1 MTQST
6 QTARPEPGPGKPK
19 IFGLG
24 LSRTGTTSLT
34 SALDCLGFPS
44 VHYPTSLAQIE
55 AHAGA
60 TDVSV
65 LASFKALDQMFPG
78 SRFIVTTRALEPWL
92 KSCESLWKKNAA
104 VFASFPFVMNLE
116 QKVYGGDGY
125 DRALYIAARA
135 HHLSTIAAHFQ
146 NRPNDVL
153 YVDIFETPDP
163 WRPLCQFLNVPVPA
177 IPYPNQNR
185 SDAVDRLLLKFLD
198 ATGDCAKLAKIT
210 TISEGYL
217 RQLQESR
224 AAETSSTRYQPSTGF
239 EQMRI
244 LESACTALGL
254 DRVAGIVGLSP
265 QQIKLIWEY
274 KSVKIYSAFQY
285 LLV

>member
-6 QTARPEPGPGKPK
+6 QFAVPEAGPGKAK

-34 SALDCLGFPS
+34 AALDTLGFPS

-92 KSCESLWKKNAA
+92 KSCESLWEKNAA

-116 QKVYGGDGY
+116 RKVYGGDGY
-125 DRALYIAARA
+125 ERTQYIAART
-135 HHLSTIAAHFQ
+135 HHLATIDAHFK
-146 NRPNDVL
+146 NRPDDVL
-153 YVDIFETPDP
+153 YLDIFENPDP
-163 WRPLCQFLNVPVPA
+163 WPPLCQFLNVPVPA

-198 ATGDCAKLAKIT
+198 ATDDCAKLAQIT
-210 TISEGYL
+210 SIGEDYL
-217 RQLQESR
+217 RRLQENR
-224 AAETSSTRYQPSTGF
+224 TAKTSPTLYQPSAGF

-244 LESACTALGL
+244 LESACKALGL
-254 DRVAGIVGLSP
+254 ESVASITGLNP
-265 QQIKLIWEY
+265 QQLKT
-274 KSVKIYSAFQY
+274 Y
-285 LLV
+285 LEK